1 MESHSTVTP
10 TAHPKH
16 THRTPTEHSQRTN
29 THHTHVQ
36 QDSIN
41 LEQEF
46 SFSAWDVFLMYS
58 MMARIVW
65 ITATRNDPNAIE
77 PVGWGGEE
85 EGERGERMHARE

>member
-1 MESHSTVTP
+1 M
-10 TAHPKH
+10 
-16 THRTPTEHSQRTN
+16 
-29 THHTHVQ
+29 
-36 QDSIN
+36 
-41 LEQEF
+41 EQEF

-85 EGERGERMHARE
+85 EGERGERMHAREWGDREIQRERTEIRGQRQRQTATETESRRE